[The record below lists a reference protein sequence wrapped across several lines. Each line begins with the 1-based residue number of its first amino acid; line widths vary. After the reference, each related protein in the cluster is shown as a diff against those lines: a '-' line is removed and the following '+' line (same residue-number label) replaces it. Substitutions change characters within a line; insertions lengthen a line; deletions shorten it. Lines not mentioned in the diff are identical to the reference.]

1 MRKHFDDDQTA
12 ALIAAIA
19 MINAWNRMN
28 AIARTPAGDYVP
40 GQWG

>member
-1 MRKHFDDDQTA
+1 
-12 ALIAAIA
+12 

-28 AIARTPAGDYVP
+28 VIARTPAGSYVP